1 LDASLNQ
8 QLTLAA
14 VGMSGAALFFSLLAA
29 FPGLKSVLAAVR
41 DGVLWF
47 ALFLVLGAGGF
58 MVWQNAQQSQ
68 TSISAADQSP
78 GQIAAD
84 SPPQSQP

>member
-1 LDASLNQ
+1 MDANLQQ

-29 FPGLKSVLAAVR
+29 FPGLKSALAVVR

-47 ALFLVLGAGGF
+47 CLFVVVGAGGF
-58 MVWQNAQQSQ
+58 AAWQQ
-68 TSISAADQSP
+68 TQATQP
-78 GQIAAD
+78 TVTKAD
-84 SPPQSQP
+84 SSPQTRP

>member
-1 LDASLNQ
+1 MDASLQQ

-47 ALFLVLGAGGF
+47 SLFLVIGAGGF
-58 MVWQNAQQSQ
+58 LVWQNAQR
-68 TSISAADQSP
+68 P
-78 GQIAAD
+78 GTQLAAD
-84 SPPQSQP
+84 SSPQSAR

>member
-1 LDASLNQ
+1 MDASLQQ

-47 ALFLVLGAGGF
+47 SLFLVIGAGGF
-58 MVWQNAQQSQ
+58 LVWKSAQRPATQL
-68 TSISAADQSP
+68 
-78 GQIAAD
+78 AAD
-84 SPPQSQP
+84 SSPQAGR